1 MAKPGSQPAKGPV
14 TWFVTCLLK
23 RATRRERG
31 IRGAGYGA
39 NPRWLARK
47 ESVVANDSKVVINLA
62 TGLEDG
68 ATVFSY

>member
-1 MAKPGSQPAKGPV
+1 
-14 TWFVTCLLK
+14 LLK